1 MEKNI
6 NITTFDDKIKI
17 YQLIDGFRFS
27 VDPIILVDF
36 FEGDSEKRILDIGSG
51 SGIIPILLAKRKN
64 MKNITGIEIQKDSLD
79 IFKKN
84 VFENNLEKNIEI
96 IYGDVKEYDKSNFYD
111 YIISNPP
118 YMSLDGKKISENENK
133 KISRHE
139 IMLNLSELIRNAK
152 RLLKPRGELFLV
164 HRSFRLPEII
174 KEMEKNNFSLK
185 KIKLV
190 YFDRNK
196 NSNLVLV
203 QASKGRKNKLEVLP
217 PLFLEEEGY

>member
-1 MEKNI
+1 MEKNV
-6 NITTFDDKIKI
+6 NITTFDDNIKI
-17 YQLIDGFRFS
+17 YQLIEGFRFS

-36 FEGDSEKRILDIGSG
+36 FEGNCEKKILDIGSG

-64 MKNITGIEIQKDSLD
+64 MKNITGIEIQKESLD
-79 IFKKN
+79 IFRKN
-84 VFENNLEKNIEI
+84 VLENNLEKNIEI
-96 IYGDVKEYDKSNFYD
+96 IYGDVKEYNKSNYYD

-118 YMSLDGKKISENENK
+118 YMTLDGKKISENENK

-139 IMLNLSELIRNAK
+139 IKLDLSDLIKNSK

-174 KEMEKNNFSLK
+174 TELEKNNFSLK
-185 KIKLV
+185 KIKFV

-196 NSNLVLV
+196 NSNLILI
-203 QASKGRKNKLEVLP
+203 QASKGRKNKLEVVP